1 MNKQQG
7 QNQGITKKKSKST
20 FRITKK
26 SKLRFIFGF
35 SLIVLLLYFFLVKSI
50 TDKEFSPTTEPPTIE
65 PPTTEPPTTEPPT
78 TQPPTTEAPT
88 IQEETEKSFKIVYL
102 FLTLSSLFYVLS
114 LLFFYM
120 SKTKNILFPNS
131 RLAILLSVWYWII
144 GMICSICFFV
154 FSIGY
159 SKFISFSWAFIVLG
173 GSPFYPIYQKFLK
186 ASLSENLDSKN
197 NNSDVISV

>member
-35 SLIVLLLYFFLVKSI
+35 SLIVFLLYFFLVKSI

-78 TQPPTTEAPT
+78 TEAPT

-102 FLTLSSLFYVLS
+102 FLTLSSLLYVLS

-120 SKTKNILFPNS
+120 SKNILFTNS
-131 RLAILLSVWYWII
+131 RLLILLSVWYWII

-173 GSPFYPIYQKFLK
+173 GLPFYPIYQIHSAKILT
-186 ASLSENLDSKN
+186 SKN
-197 NNSDVISV
+197 NNSHVISV

>member
-35 SLIVLLLYFFLVKSI
+35 SLIVFLLYFFLVKSI

-78 TQPPTTEAPT
+78 TEAPT

-102 FLTLSSLFYVLS
+102 FLTLSSLLYVLS

-120 SKTKNILFPNS
+120 SKNILFTNS
-131 RLAILLSVWYWII
+131 RLLILLSVWYWII

-173 GSPFYPIYQKFLK
+173 GLPFYPIYQIQ
-186 ASLSENLDSKN
+186 SEKILTSKN
-197 NNSDVISV
+197 NNSHVISV

>member
-7 QNQGITKKKSKST
+7 QNQRITKKKSEST

-35 SLIVLLLYFFLVKSI
+35 LLIVLLLYFFLVKSI

-78 TQPPTTEAPT
+78 TEAPT
-88 IQEETEKSFKIVYL
+88 IQEETEKSFKIVDL
-102 FLTLSSLFYVLS
+102 FLILSSLFYVLS

-120 SKTKNILFPNS
+120 SKNILFTKSDLP
-131 RLAILLSVWYWII
+131 ILLSVWYWII
-144 GMICSICFFV
+144 GMICSLCFFV
-154 FSIGY
+154 FSMLY

-173 GSPFYPIYQKFLK
+173 GLPFYPIYQQFLET
-186 ASLSENLDSKN
+186 SLSENRNSENSDSDH
-197 NNSDVISV
+197 SDVISV

>member
-35 SLIVLLLYFFLVKSI
+35 SLIVFLLYFFLVKSI

-78 TQPPTTEAPT
+78 TEAPT

-102 FLTLSSLFYVLS
+102 FLTLSSLLYVLS

-120 SKTKNILFPNS
+120 SKNILFTNS
-131 RLAILLSVWYWII
+131 RLLILLSVWYWII

-173 GSPFYPIYQKFLK
+173 GLPFYPIYQQFLK
-186 ASLSENLDSKN
+186 KSLSENPNQQK
-197 NNSDVISV
+197 

>member
-7 QNQGITKKKSKST
+7 KNQGITKKKSKST

-50 TDKEFSPTTEPPTIE
+50 TDKEIPTTE

-78 TQPPTTEAPT
+78 TEPPTTEAPT
-88 IQEETEKSFKIVYL
+88 IQEETEKSFKIVFL

-120 SKTKNILFPNS
+120 SKNISFTTLH
-131 RLAILLSVWYWII
+131 LLILLSLWFWII
-144 GMICSICFFV
+144 GMICSLCFFV
-154 FSIGY
+154 CSIVY

-173 GSPFYPIYQKFLK
+173 GLLFYPIINKVR
-186 ASLSENLDSKN
+186 SL
-197 NNSDVISV
+197 

>member
-7 QNQGITKKKSKST
+7 KNQQTTKKKSKST

-26 SKLRFIFGF
+26 SKVRFIFGF

-78 TQPPTTEAPT
+78 TEAPT

-102 FLTLSSLFYVLS
+102 FLTLSSVLYVFS
-114 LLFFYM
+114 LLFFCM
-120 SKTKNILFPNS
+120 SKTEIIIQTTVVLF
-131 RLAILLSVWYWII
+131 LLSVWFWII
-144 GMICSICFFV
+144 GMICSLCFFV
-154 FSIGY
+154 FSIVY
-159 SKFISFSWAFIVLG
+159 SKFISFSWAFIVLEG
-173 GSPFYPIYQKFLK
+173 LLFYF
-186 ASLSENLDSKN
+186 
-197 NNSDVISV
+197 ISQS